1 MRLQPV
7 TRLRFAAAP
16 LGFALVLALGQP
28 AWAEGIAV
36 IVHPEREADGLAA
49 EVIAQIYLKQRG
61 FWPEGEAIVP
71 INREAGSAIREGFS
85 RRVLGRRASKLR
97 SYWNRRYF
105 QGVLPP
111 ATLASDEAVRRFV
124 AAEPRAIG
132 YVSASAVDGSVRVV
146 LSIESPQ

>member
-1 MRLQPV
+1 MRR
-7 TRLRFAAAP
+7 RLRSTWALVLVLAAP
-16 LGFALVLALGQP
+16 LGAAADP
-28 AWAEGIAV
+28 IAV
-36 IVHPEREADGLAA
+36 IVHRDRDVEELMP
-49 EVIAQIYLKQRG
+49 EVIAQIYLRQRG

-71 INREAGSAIREGFS
+71 INREADSPIRDGFS
-85 RRVLGRRASKLR
+85 RRLLGRSAAQLR

-132 YVSASAVDGSVRVV
+132 YVAASAVDGSVQVV
-146 LSIESPQ
+146 LEFDGLD